1 MARTG
6 SPSRQIRL
14 TQFFEQV
21 INILLRQHV
30 GNNSKSLFSNLSC
43 PNQRFC
49 SFASPA
55 TESERSSRT
64 RLA

>member
-21 INILLRQHV
+21 INIL
-30 GNNSKSLFSNLSC
+30 
-43 PNQRFC
+43 
-49 SFASPA
+49 PA
-55 TESERSSRT
+55 RWE
-64 RLA
+64 